1 MGNSPE
7 YSFYV
12 RSPQWRKKASN
23 FRTMTGGRC
32 SLLPWLASTDAHH
45 LTYKN
50 LQNEIFLRD
59 CVPLSR
65 TAHAWVHNGFVGKW
79 LWTDIKFRRRFMNFG
94 IRVMA
99 IGVTGYAAI
108 VGKRKVGK
116 PKPKRA

>member
-1 MGNSPE
+1 MAFSPQ
-7 YSFYV
+7 YSFYI
-12 RSPQWRKKASN
+12 RSPQWREKASN

-32 SLLPWLASTDAHH
+32 VLLPWLSANDAHH

-50 LQNEIFLRD
+50 LESEKYLRD

-65 TAHAWVHNGFVGKW
+65 TAHNWVHKGFIGKW
-79 LWTDIKFRRRFMNFG
+79 LWTDIKTRRRFMNFG

-108 VGKRKVGK
+108 AGKHKVGK